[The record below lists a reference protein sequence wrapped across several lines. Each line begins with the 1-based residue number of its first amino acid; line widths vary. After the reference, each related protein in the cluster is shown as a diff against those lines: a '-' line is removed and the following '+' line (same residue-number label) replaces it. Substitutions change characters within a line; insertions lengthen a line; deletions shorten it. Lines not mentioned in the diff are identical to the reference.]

1 MDPVPETRYASGSGV
16 SIAYQVFGHGAPLV
30 MVPAVPSHL
39 DLLWIDPGYAE
50 ILRRLGSVA
59 RVLIYDPRGVGLSD
73 PIDHVPTVEEFADD
87 LAAVMDAAGVQ
98 HATLFGTFVSS
109 LIVAMFAARAPERAD
124 GLVLVWPYAQGIR
137 AVPDVSTIAGYD
149 AYADRRLELVRDVVF
164 NHWGEGR
171 TIGVLAP
178 GLDTP
183 RMRRTWGMLERA
195 SASPST
201 ARLLQQAWE
210 EVDMEE
216 VFKTIDTRT
225 IVLTTEDNG
234 VQPLAITRHVADL
247 LPNSEFH
254 VLPAS
259 TEAHSF
265 ADFFATAVDHVER
278 MLTGGRGVPSGE
290 RVLATVMFT
299 DIVGSTE
306 LATELGDHNWRGLL
320 GRHGALLRDHL
331 DAAGGRLIDTA
342 GDGSLSVF
350 DGPARAIRCAV
361 ALTDAVRELGVE
373 VRVGLHTGECERIGD
388 DVAGIAVHI
397 GARVGALAGAGE
409 VWVSRTVRDLVAGSG
424 IEFISRGQHS
434 LKGVSGE
441 WELFSVA
448 SGSTAPVAVV
458 AEPPALRPVDRVL
471 LRVARRAP
479 GVLRAAGRLSDRLGT

>member
-1 MDPVPETRYASGSGV
+1 MDPVPETRYARGSGV
-16 SIAYQVFGHGAPLV
+16 SIAYQVFGQGPPLV
-30 MVPAVPSHL
+30 MVPTLPSHL
-39 DLLWIDPGYAE
+39 DLLWIDTGYAE
-50 ILRRLGSVA
+50 SLRRLGSVA
-59 RVLIYDPRGVGLSD
+59 RVLVYDPRGVGLSD

-98 HATLFGTFVSS
+98 HATLFGAFVSS
-109 LIVAMFAARAPERAD
+109 LIAAMFAARAPERAD
-124 GLVLVWPYAQGIR
+124 GLVLLWPYAQGAR
-137 AVPDVSTIAGYD
+137 AVPDVRMIAGYD
-149 AYADRRLELVRDVVF
+149 DYMDRSMELVRDVVL

-183 RMRRTWGMLERA
+183 RLRRTWGMLERA
-195 SASPST
+195 TASPST
-201 ARLLQQAWE
+201 VRLLQQTWE

-225 IVLTTEDNG
+225 IVLTTEDG
-234 VQPLAITRHVADL
+234 VQPEAIPRHVADL

-254 VLPAS
+254 LLPAS
-259 TEAHSF
+259 TEAHSL
-265 ADFFATAVDHVER
+265 AEFFAPAVDHVER
-278 MLTGGRGVPSGE
+278 MVTGGRRVPTGD
-290 RVLATVMFT
+290 RALATVMFT

-306 LATELGDHNWRGLL
+306 LASDLGDHNWRGVLS
-320 GRHGALLRDHL
+320 RHGEILRDHV
-331 DAAGGRLIDTA
+331 DAAGGRLVDTA
-342 GDGSLSVF
+342 GDASLSVF

-361 ALTDAVRELGVE
+361 ALTNDVRELGVE
-373 VRVGLHTGECERIGD
+373 LRVGLHTGECERVGD

-434 LKGVSGE
+434 LKGLPGE

-448 SGSTAPVAVV
+448 SGSKTPVAVV
-458 AEPPALRPVDRVL
+458 AEPPALRPADRVL

-479 GVLRAAGRLSDRLGT
+479 GVLRAAGRVRDRLGT

>member
-1 MDPVPETRYASGSGV
+1 MDPVPETRYATSSGV
-16 SIAYQVFGHGAPLV
+16 SIAYQVFGRGAPLV
-30 MVPAVPSHL
+30 MAPPWPSHL
-39 DLLWIDPGYAE
+39 DLLWIDAGYAE

-87 LAAVMDAAGVQ
+87 LAAVMDAAGFQ
-98 HATLFGTFVSS
+98 HATLFGMMTSA

-124 GLVLVWPYAQGIR
+124 GLVLLWPYAQGVR
-137 AVPDVSTIAGYD
+137 AVPDANLITGYD
-149 AYADRRLELVRDVVF
+149 ARTERAMQLVRDIVF

-171 TIGVLAP
+171 SLVAVAP

-183 RMRRTWGMLERA
+183 RIRRAWGMLERA

-201 ARLLQQAWE
+201 VRLLQQAWE
-210 EVDMEE
+210 EVDLEE

-225 IVLTTEDNG
+225 VVLATEDCF
-234 VQPLAITRHVADL
+234 QPVVLPRHVADL

-254 VLPAS
+254 LLPAS

-265 ADFFATAVDHVER
+265 AEFFGPAVDHVER
-278 MLTGGRGVPSGE
+278 MVTGGRGASSDE

-299 DIVGSTE
+299 DVVGSTE

-320 GRHGALLRDHL
+320 SRHGELLRDHL

-342 GDGSLSVF
+342 GDGSLSIF

-361 ALTDAVRELGVE
+361 ALTNDVRQLGVE
-373 VRVGLHTGECERIGD
+373 LRVGLHTGECERVGD
-388 DVAGIAVHI
+388 DVVGIAVHI

-458 AEPPALRPVDRVL
+458 AERPALRPVDRVL

-479 GVLRAAGRLSDRLGT
+479 GVLRAAGRLRDSVGT